1 MVTAGPKLRAVPSDL
16 ALQGIT
22 VAEAARRASRLRLVL
37 TDNDG
42 VLTDAAVFYSER
54 GEELK
59 RYSLRDGMG
68 VELLRSA
75 GIEVAVITREQ
86 GGAVIG
92 RARKLGIRCFLG
104 IGDKLAHAEQLLRD
118 DGLTREQ
125 VAYIGDD
132 VNDLALLRHL
142 SETSLTA
149 APADAIS
156 EVLGAVHLRCQA
168 PGGNGAFREF
178 AEFILRSSE
187 SSPQQRREWP

>member
-1 MVTAGPKLRAVPSDL
+1 MVTAAELAALPSEE
-16 ALQGIT
+16 I
-22 VAEAARRASRLRLVL
+22 ARRAARLKLVL

-75 GIEVAVITREQ
+75 GIDVAVITREQ

-92 RARKLGIRCFLG
+92 RARKLGVRCFLG
-104 IGDKLAHAEQLLRD
+104 IGDKLAHAEQVLQG

-149 APADAIS
+149 APADAIP
-156 EVLGAVHLRCQA
+156 EVLGAVHLRCRA
-168 PGGNGAFREF
+168 TGGNGAFREF
-178 AEFILRSSE
+178 AEFLLKSAALPPPPS
-187 SSPQQRREWP
+187 QTREWP

>member
-1 MVTAGPKLRAVPSDL
+1 MVTAAEVA
-16 ALQGIT
+16 ALSPDE
-22 VAEAARRASRLRLVL
+22 VSRRAARLKLVL

-68 VELLRSA
+68 VERLRSA
-75 GIEVAVITREQ
+75 GIDVAVVTREQ

-92 RARKLGIRCFLG
+92 RARKLGVRCFLG
-104 IGDKLAHAEQLLRD
+104 IADKLAHAEQLLRD
-118 DGLTREQ
+118 EGLSPEE

-142 SETSLTA
+142 FFSSLTA
-149 APADAIS
+149 APADALP
-156 EVLGAVHLRCQA
+156 EVLAAVHLRCRA
-168 PGGNGAFREF
+168 TGGNGAFREF
-178 AEFILRSSE
+178 AEFILASAAAFASPSHPQRSPTQTE
-187 SSPQQRREWP
+187 QGWP